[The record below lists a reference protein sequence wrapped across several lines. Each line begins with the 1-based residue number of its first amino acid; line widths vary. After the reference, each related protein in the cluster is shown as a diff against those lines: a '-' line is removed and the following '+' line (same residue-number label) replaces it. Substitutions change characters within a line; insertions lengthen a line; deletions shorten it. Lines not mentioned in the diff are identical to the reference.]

1 MARTPEEKRAYMK
14 EYSRK
19 RRERLAG
26 TEEHERRKARSRAR
40 YHERRDDAELARMRE
55 TTKRRYSSDRRLSL
69 FEGAKRRAKL
79 EGLPFSITIDD
90 IIIPEVCPVLGIP
103 IQVGLPANSPGLPSL
118 DKFIPELGY
127 VPGNIT
133 VISLRANSI
142 KKNASIAEIEALY
155 KWMLSFNPVL
165 S

>member
-1 MARTPEEKRAYMK
+1 MTPEERRTYNR
-14 EYSRK
+14 EYSRR
-19 RRERLAG
+19 RRERLKG
-26 TEEHERRKARSRAR
+26 SETHEKLKARSRER
-40 YHERRDDAELARMRE
+40 YHERRDETILAKMRE
-55 TTKRRYSSDRRLSL
+55 TSKRRYSSDRRLAL

-90 IIIPEVCPVLGIP
+90 IVIPDVCPVLGIP
-103 IQVGLPANSPGLPSL
+103 IQTGLPANSHNLPSL

-133 VISLRANSI
+133 VLSLRANSL
-142 KKNASIAEIEALY
+142 KKNASIQEIEALLN
-155 KWMLSFNPVL
+155 WMLLFNR

>member
-1 MARTPEEKRAYMK
+1 MARTPEEKRAYHREYMK
-14 EYSRK
+14 TYRATPEAQAK
-19 RRERLAG
+19 
-26 TEEHERRKARSRAR
+26 RKARAIER
-40 YHERRDDAELARMRE
+40 YHERKDEAELARMRE
-55 TTKRRYSSDRRLSL
+55 TSKRRYANDRRLSL

-90 IIIPEVCPVLGIP
+90 IVIPEVCPVLGIP
-103 IQVGLPANSPGLPSL
+103 ITVGMPANSPGLPSL

-133 VISLRANSI
+133 VISVRANSI
-142 KKNASIAEIEALY
+142 KKNASIGEIEALY
-155 KWMLSFNPVL
+155 QWMLSFSPAL